1 MELSIDAFGLQASA
15 PAPLQSQP
23 QDRQSAPIMLSLPYR
38 LLALLQLTRMALVF
52 TAISNGWASMLVY
65 AHVTGATITVSYAI
79 AMTLVSIGLYTFGM
93 ALNDLID
100 RRRDSQIAPTK
111 PLPSG
116 RMSVTAAHVLCVM
129 LACLAL
135 GAGAW
140 MSLQQAESWIS
151 LLITAWTLVLIL
163 FYDFAGKYL
172 VAPGLISLGLI
183 RFFHATIAAPSLVVP
198 WHAIV
203 LLVHV
208 VVISTFCYGLEG
220 KRPRLTRSHWFLVI
234 GGLLSM
240 ILLLLVL
247 LIERRTIH
255 WQNWVQALHIS
266 DGLIYP
272 AFGIVGFIVLA
283 ILLRIRHP
291 DPRTA
296 GRNIML
302 YGLLWLIVYDA
313 LFVLGYVG
321 WLYALVIVSLFPIA
335 LLAVQVM
342 RFWSRLLDLSQ
353 KPQYQRAR

>member
-1 MELSIDAFGLQASA
+1 MF
-15 PAPLQSQP
+15 
-23 QDRQSAPIMLSLPYR
+23 SLPHR

-52 TAISNGWASMLVY
+52 TAISNGWASMLIH
-65 AHVTGATITVSYAI
+65 AHITETPLTISYAV

-100 RRRDSQIAPTK
+100 RRRDSQIAPTR

-116 RMSVTAAHVLCVM
+116 RMSVTAAHILCVL
-129 LACLAL
+129 LACIAI

-140 MSLQQAESWIS
+140 MSSQQAGSWIS
-151 LLITAWTLVLIL
+151 LLITAWTLVLIM

-203 LLVHV
+203 LLAHV
-208 VVISTFCYGLEG
+208 VVISTLCYGLEG
-220 KRPRLTRSHWFLVI
+220 KRPRLTRSHWVLVV
-234 GGLLSM
+234 GGLFSM
-240 ILLLLVL
+240 IGLLLFLLV
-247 LIERRTIH
+247 ERRAVH
-255 WQNWVQALHIS
+255 WDNWAEVLHIS
-266 DGLIYP
+266 DALLYP
-272 AFGIVGFIVLA
+272 AAGIAGFIVLA
-283 ILLRIRHP
+283 ITLRMRHP

-335 LLAVQVM
+335 MLAVQVM